1 MEAHWRRC
9 NGSWE
14 EMWWLQ
20 GRDEVAHWRRC
31 GGSLNVVA
39 PGRDVVAHWR
49 RCGGSLNVVA
59 PGKRCGGSL

>member
-1 MEAHWRRC
+1 M
-9 NGSWE
+9 
-14 EMWWLQ
+14 
-20 GRDEVAHWRRC
+20 AHWRRC

-59 PGKRCGGSL
+59 PGKRCGGSLEEMWWLLGRDVVAH